1 MPKSKKKGEG
11 KAALRIVLIVSAVLL
26 LAAAFRIYE
35 DVFAANL
42 RLEKDETAYLY
53 IYSNKGFY
61 ESLETNNQ
69 YKLFKNAKAFA
80 RLAALSGWEGSIRP
94 GRYKIT
100 AGMGNFALLRL
111 LRSGKQEP
119 LDIRFNYAERKQDLA
134 AYWAQKLEADSN
146 ELLALLNNPVLM
158 DSLELDTAAA
168 IALFIPNTYNFY
180 WNTSAMQLVE
190 RMHEEY
196 TLFWDSARVQKAT
209 QLGLSKKEVVI
220 LASIV
225 QKETHR
231 KDEMPVVAGVYY
243 NRLQRGML
251 FQADPTVIYAMNDKS
266 IRRVQGAMLKVE
278 SPYNT
283 YKYKGLP
290 PGPICVPSVQ
300 AVDAVLNMQRHAYIY
315 FCAKEDFSGYHNF
328 AASFAQHQV
337 NARKYQR
344 MLNQR
349 GIR

>member
-1 MPKSKKKGEG
+1 MPKAKKKGEG
-11 KAALRIVLIVSAVLL
+11 KAIVRIVLMVSALLL

-35 DVFAANL
+35 DVFASNL
-42 RLEKDETAYLY
+42 RLERDETAYLY

-80 RLAALSGWEGSIRP
+80 RLAALTGWEGQINA
-94 GRYKIT
+94 GRYKLH

-119 LDIRFNYAERKQDLA
+119 LDIRFTYAERKQDLVA
-134 AYWAQKLEADSN
+134 FWGQKLEADSL
-146 ELLALLNNPVLM
+146 ELMAILNNATVM
-158 DSLELDTAAA
+158 DSLGLDTEAAV
-168 IALFIPNTYNFY
+168 ALFVPNTYNFY
-180 WNTSAMQLVE
+180 WNTSATQLVE
-190 RMHEEY
+190 RMFEEY
-196 TLFWDSARVQKAT
+196 TLFWDSARVQKAA
-209 QLGLSKKEVVI
+209 QLQLTKKDVAI

-243 NRLQRGML
+243 NRLKRGML
-251 FQADPTVIYAMNDKS
+251 FQADPTIIYAMNDRS

-283 YKYKGLP
+283 YRYKGLP

-300 AVDAVLNMQRHAYIY
+300 AIDAVLNLKRHAYIY

-337 NARKYQR
+337 NARNYQR
-344 MLNQR
+344 MLNRR